1 MFMNK
6 LSYKEQIAL
15 VYSLIKDSKKE
26 VKEAKKKLLSYINE
40 YRLDTSSEHDLMD
53 LFVINPA
60 KVDVREVLFAYFC
73 EHELFEEPEN
83 MLVDAFLKEPTNV
96 DVRKVLL
103 TYIERRS
110 LYHKS
115 AAKLLN
121 AVSQPSKASP
131 KPPKAILLLY

>member
-1 MFMNK
+1 MQEPTNFYLK
-6 LSYKEQIAL
+6 KVLL
-15 VYSLIKDSKKE
+15 VYITNTEHSLCNSNVTKLVNAFISNPTNGS
-26 VKEAKKKLLSYINE
+26 VK
-40 YRLDTSSEHDLMD
+40 R
-53 LFVINPA
+53 
-60 KVDVREVLFAYFC
+60 VLIAYFT
-73 EHELFEEPEN
+73 EHRLFEEHEIK
-83 MLVDAFLKEPTNV
+83 LVDAFVKEPTNV